1 MWNSVTY
8 GVAKQGAQQGFGE
21 TRVAV
26 GVKEKCIEHV
36 SPDGEGAAINHS
48 FRKVLHL
55 FQAKEQSK
63 LMWPAR
69 LDGQTNPL
77 SLLELY
83 WRGARDLQNCSGGRP
98 VGGEKSEVKIWTRR
112 AACLFLHAAQPEIF
126 VFIA

>member
-8 GVAKQGAQQGFGE
+8 GVVKQGAHQGFGE
-21 TRVAV
+21 ARVAV
-26 GVKEKCIEHV
+26 GVKGKRIEHV
-36 SPDGEGAAINHS
+36 SPNGKGAAINHS
-48 FRKVLHL
+48 FYKVLHL
-55 FQAKEQSK
+55 FQAKAQSQ

-69 LDGQTNPL
+69 LGSQTNPL

-98 VGGEKSEVKIWTRR
+98 VGGEKGEVKIWTRCV
-112 AACLFLHAAQPEIF
+112 AYLSLHAAQPEIF